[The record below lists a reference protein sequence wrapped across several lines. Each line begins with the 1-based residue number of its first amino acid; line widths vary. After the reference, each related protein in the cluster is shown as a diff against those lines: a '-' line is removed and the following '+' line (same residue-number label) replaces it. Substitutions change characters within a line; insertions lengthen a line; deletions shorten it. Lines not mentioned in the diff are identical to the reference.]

1 MPDHSISEIGRRA
14 VRNAERPY
22 WSARDTLQCFAV
34 LRYFAF
40 HLLHRKAAAMNVAER
55 VIANLDVVTSQF
67 SKLLSA
73 QVQFGLLR
81 KLALIDSTAPGEFLN
96 KRFPLAQR

>member
-1 MPDHSISEIGRRA
+1 MPDHRIGEIGRRA

-22 WSARDTLQCFAV
+22 SSARDTLQCFAV

-40 HLLHRKAAAMNVAER
+40 HLLHRKAAAMDVAGC
-55 VIANLDVVTSQF
+55 VVAKLDVVTSQF
-67 SKLLSA
+67 PKLLTG
-73 QVQFGLLR
+73 QVQLGLLR
-81 KLALIDSTAPGEFLN
+81 KLALIDSTPPGEFLN